1 MRVAPEAPG
10 CVRRGQWVATP
21 RAKRTMALLRV
32 LLLASLPCLGLT
44 QEERLLIVYP
54 AAPHPQNTLLPQ
66 SNEIED
72 SYTKVSRSLKEG
84 TKKPVMRTKS
94 TSSVSTTYSVSSSVS
109 SSESSRRIDIGDS
122 DKERV
127 VMGRVGKVNRERMRD
142 FYSRRRGDARKLLI
156 IPPTRCLV
164 LIFATAIFAKK
175 GGLTGQT
182 ALFGRGSDLQPN
194 LTIDPLHPLQTMR
207 SSSL

>member
-66 SNEIED
+66 SNEIE
-72 SYTKVSRSLKEG
+72 EG
-84 TKKPVMRTKS
+84 
-94 TSSVSTTYSVSSSVS
+94 
-109 SSESSRRIDIGDS
+109 
-122 DKERV
+122 
-127 VMGRVGKVNRERMRD
+127 
-142 FYSRRRGDARKLLI
+142 
-156 IPPTRCLV
+156 IPE
-164 LIFATAIFAKK
+164 
-175 GGLTGQT
+175 
-182 ALFGRGSDLQPN
+182 
-194 LTIDPLHPLQTMR
+194 
-207 SSSL
+207 

>member
-1 MRVAPEAPG
+1 
-10 CVRRGQWVATP
+10 
-21 RAKRTMALLRV
+21 MALLRV

-72 SYTKVSRSLKEG
+72 SYTKVSSIKKA

-109 SSESSRRIDIGDS
+109 SSESSRRIDIGEG
-122 DKERV
+122 KERV

-156 IPPTRCLV
+156 IPPTRWLV
-164 LIFATAIFAKK
+164 LIFATAIFAKSRI
-175 GGLTGQT
+175 LRVQT
-182 ALFGRGSDLQPN
+182 ALFGRL
-194 LTIDPLHPLQTMR
+194 
-207 SSSL
+207 

>member
-1 MRVAPEAPG
+1 
-10 CVRRGQWVATP
+10 
-21 RAKRTMALLRV
+21 MALLRV

-54 AAPHPQNTLLPQ
+54 AAPHYPQNTLLPQ

-72 SYTKVSRSLKEG
+72 SYTKVSSIKEA

-94 TSSVSTTYSVSSSVS
+94 TSSVSTSYSVSSSVS
-109 SSESSRRIDIGDS
+109 SSEFSRRIDIGEE
-122 DKERV
+122 KERV

-164 LIFATAIFAKK
+164 FS
-175 GGLTGQT
+175 Q
-182 ALFGRGSDLQPN
+182 LQ
-194 LTIDPLHPLQTMR
+194 LYLQTVQGINR
-207 SSSL
+207 ANRLIWSPL

>member
-1 MRVAPEAPG
+1 
-10 CVRRGQWVATP
+10 
-21 RAKRTMALLRV
+21 MALLRV

-72 SYTKVSRSLKEG
+72 SYTKVSSLKKEA

-109 SSESSRRIDIGDS
+109 SSESSRRIDIGE
-122 DKERV
+122 DKGRV

-156 IPPTRCLV
+156 IPPTRWLV
-164 LIFATAIFAKK
+164 LIFATAIFANS
-175 GGLTGQT
+175 LALRGQT
-182 ALFGRGSDLQPN
+182 ALFGRL
-194 LTIDPLHPLQTMR
+194 
-207 SSSL
+207 

>member
-1 MRVAPEAPG
+1 MICEVRVPRSGMMRFPKARARLDPDFALFWGLSGRDQGGRGPCLRAAPEAPG
-10 CVRRGQWVATP
+10 CPSGDQWVAAP

-54 AAPHPQNTLLPQ
+54 AAPNPQNTLLPQ

-72 SYTKVSRSLKEG
+72 SYTKVSSIKQA

-109 SSESSRRIDIGDS
+109 SSESSRRIDIGEDKRV
-122 DKERV
+122 KERV

-142 FYSRRRGDARKLLI
+142 FYSRRRGEARKLMI
-156 IPPTRCLV
+156 IPPTRC
-164 LIFATAIFAKK
+164 
-175 GGLTGQT
+175 
-182 ALFGRGSDLQPN
+182 S
-194 LTIDPLHPLQTMR
+194 
-207 SSSL
+207 

>member
-1 MRVAPEAPG
+1 
-10 CVRRGQWVATP
+10 
-21 RAKRTMALLRV
+21 MALLRV

-66 SNEIED
+66 SNEIDD
-72 SYTKVSRSLKEG
+72 SYTKVSSIKEA

-109 SSESSRRIDIGDS
+109 SSESSRRIDIGEG
-122 DKERV
+122 KERV

-156 IPPTRCLV
+156 IPPTRCLLV
-164 LIFATAIFAKK
+164 FSQL
-175 GGLTGQT
+175 LYLQT
-182 ALFGRGSDLQPN
+182 ARGINRANRLIWS
-194 LTIDPLHPLQTMR
+194 PL
-207 SSSL
+207 